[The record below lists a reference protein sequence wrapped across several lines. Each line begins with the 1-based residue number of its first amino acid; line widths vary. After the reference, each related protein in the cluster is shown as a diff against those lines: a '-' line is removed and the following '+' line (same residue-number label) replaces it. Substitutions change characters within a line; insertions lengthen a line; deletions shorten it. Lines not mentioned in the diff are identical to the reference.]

1 MFWTSSPTYLKSY
14 NKFYEDISI
23 AKGISGQ
30 EIFRFSDII
39 KIQRKSQSAT
49 KKIIPDGKE
58 MSESID
64 HTDIEYAFVEDFS
77 NMYRTA

>member
-49 KKIIPDGKE
+49 KNIPDGKE